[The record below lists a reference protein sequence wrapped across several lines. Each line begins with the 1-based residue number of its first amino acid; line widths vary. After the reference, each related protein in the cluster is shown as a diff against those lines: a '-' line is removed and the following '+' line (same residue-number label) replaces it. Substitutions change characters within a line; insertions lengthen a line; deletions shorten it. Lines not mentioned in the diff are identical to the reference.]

1 MRISLSSLLATL
13 LLCPYA
19 HAGNGQGGSGII
31 QQMMAIS
38 PGLNF
43 QSTFTKF
50 VHADGDNVIFE
61 LGNAESGKV
70 SVISG
75 SEEALESQAPQV
87 LDAIEESANHSNEW
101 VEI

>member
-1 MRISLSSLLATL
+1 MKKIL
-13 LLCPYA
+13 LLLLVPFSA
-19 HAGNGQGGSGII
+19 MAGNEGGGSGII

-38 PGLNF
+38 PGLSF